1 MYLLSKS
8 TPMFAAYQHAMTTA
22 LRAECAGATMTSVYE
37 VVVADPPRERTRCHD
52 RRRALLSGR
61 TPSGSTA
68 SLVPL
73 IQLSDFRRFIDGRR
87 LVSSSSRRRRRH
99 SRSREKARRA
109 REDAGVDVDDDD
121 DDDDDDDGRRVVDRL
136 RSDATRGVARAA
148 LVRLERERD
157 ERRGRRWR
165 WSNAPFRGGRGGEEA
180 RDARGGDD
188 ASAAPGAC
196 QHELPDRSLLGST
209 ASSNSTQSS
218 EGERP
223 AL

>member
-1 MYLLSKS
+1 
-8 TPMFAAYQHAMTTA
+8 MFAAYQHAMTTA

-73 IQLSDFRRFIDGRR
+73 IQLSDFSTSHRRSSSSRR
-87 LVSSSSRRRRRH
+87 LVVSSSSRRRRRH

-109 REDAGVDVDDDD
+109 REDAGVDVVVDDDD
-121 DDDDDDDGRRVVDRL
+121 DDDDDDDRL

-180 RDARGGDD
+180 RDARGGD
-188 ASAAPGAC
+188 
-196 QHELPDRSLLGST
+196 
-209 ASSNSTQSS
+209 
-218 EGERP
+218 ER
-223 AL
+223 